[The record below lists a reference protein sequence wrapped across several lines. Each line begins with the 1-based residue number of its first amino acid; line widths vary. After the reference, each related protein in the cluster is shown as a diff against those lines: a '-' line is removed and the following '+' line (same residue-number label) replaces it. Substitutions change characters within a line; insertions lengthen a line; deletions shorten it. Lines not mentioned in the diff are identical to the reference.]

1 VHREGVGTYPTERL
15 AIEMSAGDASLAQ
28 LYARHVP
35 GAIRLAALLTGDPSI
50 AEDLAHEGFIRCA
63 GRFRHLRRASSFDAY
78 LKRTVVNLCYA
89 WFRRRRLERETS
101 RRQAT
106 TEAVARPTYSPE
118 DRDLMWSAILRLPFR
133 QRAAIVL
140 RYYEDLSEEHSA
152 VALGCSERAVNALV
166 SRALAALRRDLA
178 KEQT

>member
-63 GRFRHLRRASSFDAY
+63 GRFRHLHRASSFDAY

-106 TEAVARPTYSPE
+106 TEAVARPAYSPE
-118 DRDLMWSAILRLPFR
+118 DRDLMWS
-133 QRAAIVL
+133 AIVL
-140 RYYEDLSEEHSA
+140 RYYEDLSEEHRA